1 MGLTLEKESEYMDK
15 KGISVNVVHHIKINM
30 NQMLGGG
37 GDFLIKLQGILDEKY
52 GCRFKEHLSE
62 RWKHFL

>member
-1 MGLTLEKESEYMDK
+1 MIKCDLSQKCEVGLTLEKESEYMDK

-37 GDFLIKLQGILDEKY
+37 GDFLIKFSIL
-52 GCRFKEHLSE
+52 L
-62 RWKHFL
+62 